1 MFYFRSARKWKKY
14 TAKTLILLLT
24 IQTKAEH
31 TGTTHRVRMIA
42 ETG

>member
-14 TAKTLILLLT
+14 TANTLLLT